1 MYDFPAKNGE
11 TLRAFHLNFLVE
23 LHLSGYE
30 VAAVSLKPDA
40 GVGFVR
46 CGSGPC
52 YPHVKLSDVSH

>member
-1 MYDFPAKNGE
+1 MSV
-11 TLRAFHLNFLVE
+11 RAESNLNLNFSF
-23 LHLSGYE
+23 LSNSATCIYE
-30 VAAVSLKPDA
+30 NAAVCLKPDA

>member
-1 MYDFPAKNGE
+1 M
-11 TLRAFHLNFLVE
+11 RADSNLNLNVVPD
-23 LHLSGYE
+23 LLSKSARDLSGYE
-30 VAAVSLKPDA
+30 AAAVCLKPDA

>member
-1 MYDFPAKNGE
+1 M
-11 TLRAFHLNFLVE
+11 RADSNLNLNLVPD
-23 LHLSGYE
+23 LMSKSARDLSGYE
-30 VAAVSLKPDA
+30 AAACLKPDA

>member
-1 MYDFPAKNGE
+1 V
-11 TLRAFHLNFLVE
+11 RAVSNLNFSF
-23 LHLSGYE
+23 LSNSAIYE
-30 VAAVSLKPDA
+30 AAAVCLKPDA